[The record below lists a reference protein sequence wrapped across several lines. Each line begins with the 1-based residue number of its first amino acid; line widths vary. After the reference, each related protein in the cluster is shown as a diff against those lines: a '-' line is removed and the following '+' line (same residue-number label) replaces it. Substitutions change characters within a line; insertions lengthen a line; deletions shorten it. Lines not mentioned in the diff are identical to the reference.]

1 MCITAERQFKEK
13 VLTEGKV
20 KDMWLEFEKLEEK
33 KGMVG
38 RSGKK
43 FDGWVLHGTKKGF
56 QEDPDAPYTKTI
68 FDSQVITVV
77 EKGVTRRNQSLLQYL
92 QKAVKPGD
100 TLNITSERDGK
111 FWRWSKIENRSSE
124 RPSYE
129 PLTDDQADYL
139 RSAQAPEEEDTPPAW
154 TN

>member
-1 MCITAERQFKEK
+1 
-13 VLTEGKV
+13 
-20 KDMWLEFEKLEEK
+20 MWLEFEKLEEK

-68 FDSQVITVV
+68 FDNQVITVV

-100 TLNITSERDGK
+100 TLKITSERDGK

-124 RPSYE
+124 QPTYE
-129 PLTDDQADYL
+129 PLTDEQADYL
-139 RSAQAPEEEDTPPAW
+139 RTAQAPEEEDTPPAW